1 MFDDLRRS
9 AQESYEK
16 DQQPEPTPE
25 VEVEEEKPRKESAT
39 FLGLTAP
46 QRFIIS
52 LFILM
57 MTCLLGGFCLVLT
70 DKVVIPFF

>member
-1 MFDDLRRS
+1 MFDDLRKS

-16 DQQPEPTPE
+16 DKEPEPIPTM
-25 VEVEEEKPRKESAT
+25 EVEEEKPPKETT

-70 DKVVIPFF
+70 DKVVVPFF

>member
-1 MFDDLRRS
+1 MFDDLRKS
-9 AQESYEK
+9 AQDSYEK
-16 DQQPEPTPE
+16 DQEPEPIQE
-25 VEVEEEKPRKESAT
+25 MEAEEEKPRKVFT

-52 LFILM
+52 LFILL

>member
-16 DQQPEPTPE
+16 DQEPEPTPE
-25 VEVEEEKPRKESAT
+25 IEVKEEKPRKEFT
-39 FLGLTAP
+39 FLGLSAP